1 MEIVIALAIYIVGAA
16 VEGLIADRAQKA
28 KVEELVLT
36 RLARMA
42 GERHLGYQNQSQWAH
57 PTESVF

>member
-42 GERHLGYQNQSQWAH
+42 GERHLGY
-57 PTESVF
+57 EI

>member
-28 KVEELVLT
+28 KDGELLLA

-42 GERHLGYQNQSQWAH
+42 GERRLGYQN
-57 PTESVF
+57 